1 MWGGKELRV
10 VSTIHF
16 RTPTSKSS
24 GVKLTSE
31 AWGLERNPPT
41 RDTEGSQ
48 SGPGSD
54 VSGSQHRASCYL
66 LPWPSCLPC
75 RVPRVIPQ
83 GHRAIQRRAGCK
95 GGQVA
100 PSTSAPVE
108 ALPSSSRQQGWRT
121 YSFPNQWQMAALAFP
136 LALPVPN
143 KSEWPDLEEAVREVQ
158 VAQSCPTLCDPIDS
172 TVHGILQ
179 ARILEWVAF
188 PFSRGSSQ
196 PRDRTQVSRI
206 AGGFFTI

>member
-54 VSGSQHRASCYL
+54 VSGSQHRASCCL

-95 GGQVA
+95 GGQA
-100 PSTSAPVE
+100 
-108 ALPSSSRQQGWRT
+108 
-121 YSFPNQWQMAALAFP
+121 AALYLCPGRGTSFLFP
-136 LALPVPN
+136 SAGLEDALFP
-143 KSEWPDLEEAVREVQ
+143 EL
-158 VAQSCPTLCDPIDS
+158 VANGSRWLFLWLFLFLTSLNGQTLKR
-172 TVHGILQ
+172 Q
-179 ARILEWVAF
+179 
-188 PFSRGSSQ
+188 
-196 PRDRTQVSRI
+196 
-206 AGGFFTI
+206 